1 MQYRHFLLCLTLL
14 WSAGCANQQQARI
27 PVPST
32 NGLDGDEEQAMLSY
46 HNEARASVGV
56 APLHWSKELAQHAAK
71 RGATL
76 AAQGCKLQ
84 HNKDS
89 KYGENLFMTSSNRN
103 HEAVI
108 DAAESWGSEKKN
120 YAGQA
125 LTKANVSAV
134 GHYTQMVWSITSEI
148 GCAKVAC
155 NNQLIVICHYSP
167 IGNQLGAKP
176 Y

>member
-14 WSAGCANQQQARI
+14 WSAGCANQQHARI
-27 PVPST
+27 AVPST
-32 NGLDGDEEQAMLSY
+32 NGLDGDEEQAILSY
-46 HNEARASVGV
+46 HNEARASVDV
-56 APLHWSKELAQHAAK
+56 APLHWSAVLSKHAAT

-76 AAQGCKLQ
+76 VAQGCKLQ
-84 HNKDS
+84 YSKDS
-89 KYGENLFMTSSNRN
+89 KYGENLFITSSDRD
-103 HEAVI
+103 HDAVV
-108 DAAESWGSEKKN
+108 DAAESWESGKEN
-120 YAGQA
+120 YSGQA

-134 GHYTQMVWSITSEI
+134 GRYTQMVWSVTSDV
-148 GCAKVAC
+148 GCAKVEC

>member
-1 MQYRHFLLCLTLL
+1 
-14 WSAGCANQQQARI
+14 
-27 PVPST
+27 
-32 NGLDGDEEQAMLSY
+32 
-46 HNEARASVGV
+46 
-56 APLHWSKELAQHAAK
+56 
-71 RGATL
+71 
-76 AAQGCKLQ
+76 
-84 HNKDS
+84 
-89 KYGENLFMTSSNRN
+89 MTSSNRN

-108 DAAESWGSEKKN
+108 DAAESWGSEKDS

-134 GHYTQMVWSITSEI
+134 GHYTQMVWSITSAV
-148 GCAKVAC
+148 GCAKVEC